1 MKGMSKDPQAAEKA
15 RRAERARDKEAG
27 LVKLDMSAASAA
39 AAKPSG
45 FKKGGFKSAF
55 GDAKKAEDAAAA
67 AAPAAAKGGFK
78 KAFGGPAEEKKPEAK
93 VEVKVPAAV
102 GGAAEYDSGYDDD
115 ETDSDEDLGYEK
127 YDPAHPTGC
136 RDTGC
141 NCRTNVIPQ
150 SIFPE

>member
-1 MKGMSKDPQAAEKA
+1 M
-15 RRAERARDKEAG
+15 
-27 LVKLDMSAASAA
+27 
-39 AAKPSG
+39 
-45 FKKGGFKSAF
+45 GG
-55 GDAKKAEDAAAA
+55 
-67 AAPAAAKGGFK
+67 
-78 KAFGGPAEEKKPEAK
+78 
-93 VEVKVPAAV
+93 V
-102 GGAAEYDSGYDDD
+102 AEYDSGYDDD